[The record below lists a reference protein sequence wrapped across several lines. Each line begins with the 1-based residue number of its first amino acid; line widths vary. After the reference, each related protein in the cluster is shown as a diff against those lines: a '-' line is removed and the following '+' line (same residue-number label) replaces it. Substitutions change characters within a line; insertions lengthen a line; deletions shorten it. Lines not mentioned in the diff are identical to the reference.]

1 MIFHSFLLLSIYTY
15 DIDQSTRAC
24 GGTPIL
30 NAAQTGYNKY
40 TIKKEEQ
47 EGILFFSKNK
57 KFDYHIGMNSC
68 KYQIIYNLAIIASPH
83 VST

>member
-1 MIFHSFLLLSIYTY
+1 MVFHNFLLLYICTN
-15 DIDQSTRAC
+15 DIDQSTRAG

-30 NAAQTGYNKY
+30 NFAQTGYNKY

-47 EGILFFSKNK
+47 EGILFFPKKK

-68 KYQIIYNLAIIASPH
+68 NYLIHL
-83 VST
+83 